1 MLESKVD
8 ILFNLRVRKFEEF
21 THKMIELK
29 ILIILTPE
37 KR

>member
-1 MLESKVD
+1 MLDCKDD
-8 ILFNLRVRKFEEF
+8 IFFNLRVRKFEEF